1 MYLPNHFL
9 FLGGNCHELCNNRA
23 DACRRA
29 GYKYAGLG
37 DILDIN
43 EMVRVALE
51 ELDEIEQLL
60 EKQQKVGGS

>member
-1 MYLPNHFL
+1 M
-9 FLGGNCHELCNNRA
+9 GGNCHELCNNRA
-23 DACRRA
+23 GACRRA

-51 ELDEIEQLL
+51 ELDEIERLL